1 MCGNK
6 FVRLKLTEISA
17 GSYLIFAVF
26 FSSGKTEEGN
36 VIFSTFVTILG
47 NTRDW
52 KSIDLKFYLFIV
64 SYCLYSKARLLFL
77 EENIKNVIFYL
88 SDDGNS
94 MSASSGFSRRTW
106 IKPLKKTTTT
116 TTFRK
121 IIITGETFAVLNKKN
136 SGPSCTK
143 GG

>member
-6 FVRLKLTEISA
+6 FLRLELTEISA

-52 KSIDLKFYLFIV
+52 KSVDLKFYLFIV
-64 SYCLYSKARLLFL
+64 SYCLYCKARLLFL
-77 EENIKNVIFYL
+77 EANFKNVIFYP
-88 SDDGNS
+88 SDDGI
-94 MSASSGFSRRTW
+94 AIGY
-106 IKPLKKTTTT
+106 
-116 TTFRK
+116 
-121 IIITGETFAVLNKKN
+121 G
-136 SGPSCTK
+136 
-143 GG
+143 